1 MLSRRPNQLK
11 PILWVLVVFKSSQA
25 ILICNQGCR
34 LLVLILI
41 SKASFV
47 IRLFSNLRVIILVT
61 GSHNAIA
68 EKPTKEVRCKPAFC
82 AYVHT
87 GLREVNLTSRHFK
100 KFKTLMPNSE

>member
-1 MLSRRPNQLK
+1 MLSQRPNQLK
-11 PILWVLVVFKSSQA
+11 PILWVLVVFKSSSQA
-25 ILICNQGCR
+25 ILTCNQGCR

-41 SKASFV
+41 SKASFI

-68 EKPTKEVRCKPAFC
+68 QKPTKEVRCKPAFC

-100 KFKTLMPNSE
+100 FKTLMHNSE